1 MTRQQLTELRW
12 SPERAEKY
20 IKDLGVIRGC
30 NYVPA
35 YCYSY
40 IEMWQNY
47 REETIKRELTYAKRI
62 GINSLRIFMATC
74 QWQTRKEET
83 YANLD
88 KFLTL
93 ASSMG
98 FSIMMTLQPNRCVRP
113 GSTPKLDNPF
123 IIHFRPSVHDGGWD
137 YENSY
142 ELQQDFSKWGELR
155 DSVYNFVYETV
166 SRYKDDSR
174 IAIWDLYNE
183 AAASCGEIV
192 ECVFEAGR
200 NVNPQQPLTAC
211 WQAWDLSDVGTF
223 HCYMQP
229 GKTTAYESG
238 MVSGLTFQQEIDRM
252 VEMGRPILC
261 TEFLARPF
269 GNELANVLPIYA
281 EKHIGWYLWGLCAGA
296 AQYQFPWGWP
306 EGSPEPKR
314 WFHCLLYPDGT
325 PFDATEIPLIQDF
338 QYVD

>member
-1 MTRQQLTELRW
+1 MTRQQLKDLRW
-12 SPERAEKY
+12 SPERAEEY
-20 IKDLGVIRGC
+20 VRELGVIRGC

-47 REETIKRELTYAKRI
+47 QEKTIERELQYAKKL
-62 GINSLRIFMATC
+62 GLNSFRIFMATC

-83 YANLD
+83 YRNLD
-88 KFLTL
+88 KFLTM

-98 FSIMMTLQPNRCVRP
+98 FSIMMTLQPNRCVLP
-113 GSTPKLDNPF
+113 GTEGELENPF
-123 IIHFRPSVHDGGWD
+123 IIHFRPGVHDGGWT
-137 YENSY
+137 YENMCD
-142 ELQQDFSKWGELR
+142 LHGGTPLWNELR
-155 DSVYNFVYETV
+155 DTVYDFTYDIV

-183 AAASCGEIV
+183 AAADAGEIV
-192 ECVFEAGR
+192 ECVFEAAR
-200 NVNPQQPLTAC
+200 NVNPRQPLTAC
-211 WQAWDLSDVGTF
+211 WQAWDLSDVGSF
-223 HCYMQP
+223 HCYMKP
-229 GKTTAYESG
+229 GSG
-238 MVSGLTFQQEIDRM
+238 NVYDLNGLTFEQEVSRM
-252 VEMGRPILC
+252 VELGRPILC
-261 TEFLARPF
+261 TEFLARTF

-296 AQYQFPWGWP
+296 AQYQYPWGWP

-325 PFDATEIPLIQDF
+325 PFDDSEVPLIQNF
-338 QYVD
+338 QYLD